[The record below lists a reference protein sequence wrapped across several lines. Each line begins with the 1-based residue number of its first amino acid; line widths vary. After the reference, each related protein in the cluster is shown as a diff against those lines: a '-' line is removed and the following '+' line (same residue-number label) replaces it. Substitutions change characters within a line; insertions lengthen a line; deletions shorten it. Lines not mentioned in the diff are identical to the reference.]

1 MNPVGPK
8 LIIQIPCWNEEQAL
22 PTTLAALPR
31 TIPGIG
37 VVEVLV
43 ISDGSTDR
51 TVEVARNLK
60 VEHVLD
66 FKHHQGLA
74 KTFTAGLNEASR
86 LGADYVVNLDADNQY
101 CADDI
106 PKLLAPL
113 LEGKADIVVGER
125 PIESIQHF
133 SLIKKKLQHLGSW
146 TVRRLSGV
154 NVKDTPSGFRAFNR
168 RALLRLFIFNE
179 YTFTQ
184 ESLISAVDSGLHVV
198 GVPIRVNPG
207 MMRPSRLMKNIWYYV
222 ASNAGIILRFYLV
235 YKPGGVFLG
244 LTLLSGLVGGALW
257 VRFLYFYF
265 TGSGSGHVQSLV
277 LAAVLLT
284 AAMLSFILA
293 VLADIMRTQ
302 RRLLQEVLSL
312 LRDSNNRQNQNS
324 ARLEEEFR
332 EPLLPRARGPRRENV
347 G

>member
-1 MNPVGPK
+1 MSHPGPK
-8 LIIQIPCWNEEQAL
+8 LIIQIPCWNEEEAL

-37 VVEVLV
+37 SVEILV
-43 ISDGSTDR
+43 ISDGSADR

-74 KTFTAGLNEASR
+74 KTFTAGLSEASR

-113 LEGKADIVVGER
+113 LAGECDVVVGER
-125 PIESIQHF
+125 PIQNIEHF
-133 SLIKKKLQHLGSW
+133 SPIKKKLQHLGSW

-154 NVKDTPSGFRAFNR
+154 DVKDTPSGFRAYNR
-168 RALLRLFIFNE
+168 RAMLRLFIFNE
-179 YTFTQ
+179 HTYTQ
-184 ESLISAVDSGLHVV
+184 ESLISATDSGLHVI

-207 MMRPSRLMKNIWYYV
+207 VMRPSRLMKNIWSYI
-222 ASNAGIILRFYLV
+222 ASSAGVILRFYMV
-235 YKPGGVFLG
+235 YKPQGVFLG
-244 LTLLSGLVGGALW
+244 FALLSGMLGAGLW

-265 TGSGSGHVQSLV
+265 TGAGGGHVQSLI

-284 AAMLSFILA
+284 AGMLSFILA
-293 VLADIMRTQ
+293 VVADIMRTQ
-302 RRLLQEVLSL
+302 RRLLQEILSL
-312 LRDSNNRQNQNS
+312 MRDNAYRPHDNENR
-324 ARLEEEFR
+324 E
-332 EPLLPRARGPRRENV
+332 
-347 G
+347 

>member
-1 MNPVGPK
+1 MHPAGPT
-8 LIIQIPCWNEEQAL
+8 LIIQIPCWNEEEAL

-31 TIPGIG
+31 TVAGIG
-37 VVEVLV
+37 KVEILV

-60 VEHVLD
+60 VEHILD

-74 KTFTAGLNEASR
+74 KTFTAGLSEASR

-113 LEGKADIVVGER
+113 LEGQADVVVGER
-125 PIESIQHF
+125 PIRDIEHF
-133 SLIKKKLQHLGSW
+133 SAVKKKLQRFGSW

-154 NVKDTPSGFRAFNR
+154 DVKDTPSGFRAYNR
-168 RALLRLFIFNE
+168 RAMLRLFIFNE
-179 YTFTQ
+179 HTYTQ
-184 ESLISAVDSGLHVV
+184 ESLISATDSGLHVV

-207 MMRPSRLMKNIWYYV
+207 VMRPSRLMKSIGHYV
-222 ASNAGIILRFYLV
+222 LSSAGVILRFYLV
-235 YKPGGVFLG
+235 YKPRGVFLG
-244 LTLLSGLVGGALW
+244 FALLSGLAGAGLW

-265 TGSGSGHVQSLV
+265 TGNGGGHVQSLV

-284 AAMLSFILA
+284 AGMLSFILA
-293 VLADIMRTQ
+293 VVADIMRTQ
-302 RRLLQEVLSL
+302 RRLLQEILSL
-312 LRDSNNRQNQNS
+312 MRDNAYR
-324 ARLEEEFR
+324 AHHEER
-332 EPLLPRARGPRRENV
+332 DKEP
-347 G
+347 